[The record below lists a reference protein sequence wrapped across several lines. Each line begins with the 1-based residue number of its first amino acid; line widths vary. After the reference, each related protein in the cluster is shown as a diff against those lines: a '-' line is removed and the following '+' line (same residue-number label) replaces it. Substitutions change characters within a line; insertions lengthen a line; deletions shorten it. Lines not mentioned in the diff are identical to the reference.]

1 MTLVASPAGSSS
13 RPTIISSLAIV
24 FALADVQAEEDV
36 DAAGVDHVQ
45 APALRLVRP
54 ATATSCHIHV
64 TESSSGRGEAGAQAP
79 HQRSVDASG
88 PGDTTPRIINNTG
101 GEVMPD
107 PKAGG
112 PVAEPR
118 RR

>member
-1 MTLVASPAGSSS
+1 M
-13 RPTIISSLAIV
+13 V

-36 DAAGVDHVQ
+36 DVAGVDHVQ
-45 APALRLVRP
+45 VPPVTLSSGLASAS
-54 ATATSCHIHV
+54 SCHTHV
-64 TESSSGRGEAGAQAP
+64 TESSSGSGEAGAQAP

-88 PGDTTPRIINNTG
+88 PGDTTPRIINNKG

-112 PVAEPR
+112 PIAEP
-118 RR
+118 